1 MTIDLSNAQ
10 LRATTRLALTRTEY
24 EAYKLTYVIMYP
36 LLLRRPNL
44 MVYMKPSGD
53 VLLETG
59 REKPAV
65 LFFNLLSVKYS
76 ILSSSDRTDVAATLT
91 S

>member
-1 MTIDLSNAQ
+1 
-10 LRATTRLALTRTEY
+10 
-24 EAYKLTYVIMYP
+24 
-36 LLLRRPNL
+36 

>member
-36 LLLRRPNL
+36 PEEPNL

-53 VLLETG
+53 VLLKTG